1 MLPHKHALISAAIG
15 VAGWWATRDPR
26 AGAAALA
33 AGVLPDLDHGVDYA
47 YYGLRKRHRL
57 ILPLHGY
64 EYAAGAALAALAT
77 RNRLL
82 GVAALAYL
90 VHLLADQQE
99 NHTHWLGYSLLFR
112 LWHGFRIE
120 AISTV
125 PEAAARGREADLR
138 LLRSLAERLR
148 ARIYPA

>member
-1 MLPHKHALISAAIG
+1 M
-15 VAGWWATRDPR
+15 
-26 AGAAALA
+26 
-33 AGVLPDLDHGVDYA
+33 
-47 YYGLRKRHRL
+47 
-57 ILPLHGY
+57 PLHGY

-82 GVAALAYL
+82 GVAALSYL

-112 LWHGFRIE
+112 IWHGFRLE

-125 PEAAARGREADLR
+125 PDAAARGRENDLR
-138 LLRSLAERLR
+138 LLKSLALRLR
-148 ARIYPA
+148 AWISPA